1 MTEIDAGLVR
11 RWVRGATDALRRER
25 AALDRVNVFPVADA
39 DTGTNMYLTIREG
52 DRAVRAAP
60 DDATGV
66 DLLATAARA
75 ALLGAR
81 GNSGVILSEWL
92 RGTALEARRG
102 TTAATILE
110 EAARSARAA
119 VARPADGTV
128 PTTADAAATAG
139 RAAEDAGGGPG
150 AVARAA
156 VGAAREAARTSMTEH
171 PVLAAAGV
179 LDAGACGLVLVLGA
193 LVAAAVSDSPGT
205 MEPVS
210 LDLIVQPRRG
220 AAFVL
225 PEPAASHD
233 HAHTDLGG
241 LELMFVLTR
250 RAAGAEHV
258 APRLRSRLEE
268 VGDSVVV
275 VGGDTGGDTAVWQ
288 AHVHTDRLPDAL
300 AVAAGITGAGTL
312 AQVHVRHLEAADP
325 QEWGVVAV
333 TTAPALAADLA
344 HAGAVV
350 LLTGGFGATV
360 DAVTSDD
367 VQRAAASTGARRALV
382 LGDHPRPGPDGADPR
397 TGPNHGDLDEIVALD
412 APTDV
417 HVVVA
422 LAALGTAPG
431 AATPRD
437 AARAALDGLR
447 VTGPVPAPEAATALA
462 ELAGQAGE
470 SHPAEEAGPPE
481 VVTALL
487 DDDATHVADELAAVL
502 ARVAPAAELVTLP
515 TGRPGDTVQ
524 LGVEAPGGGERAP
537 DAPGGSPA
545 SCAATSAGPA
555 RRTTASLRGAAPA
568 RGTTVPD
575 GPAGRE
581 ALREGV

>member
-39 DTGTNMYLTIREG
+39 DTGTNLYLTLREG
-52 DRAVRAAP
+52 EHAVRAAP

-66 DLLATAARA
+66 ELLAAAARA

-102 TTAATILE
+102 ATAATILE

-119 VARPADGTV
+119 VASPADGTIL
-128 PTTADAAATAG
+128 TAADAAATAG

-193 LVAAAVSDSPGT
+193 FVAAAVSDSPGT
-205 MEPVS
+205 MERVS
-210 LDLIVQPRRG
+210 LDLIVRPGRG
-220 AAFVL
+220 AAYVP
-225 PEPAASHD
+225 PEPVSPDAS
-233 HAHTDLGG
+233 ALTGPGG

-250 RAAGAEHV
+250 GAAGAEHV

-268 VGDSVVV
+268 IGDSVVV
-275 VGGDTGGDTAVWQ
+275 VGGDTGAETAVWQ

-300 AVAAGITGAGTL
+300 DVAAGIAGTGTL

-325 QEWGVVAV
+325 HEWGVVAL
-333 TTAPALAADLA
+333 TGAPALAADLA

-360 DAVTSDD
+360 DTVTPDD
-367 VQRAAASTGARRALV
+367 VQRAAASTGARRALL
-382 LGDHPRPGPDGADPR
+382 LGDTAGASLDGDPGPGR
-397 TGPNHGDLDEIVALD
+397 GGGDLDEIIVLD

-431 AATPRD
+431 GVTPREAAESALAGLRVARPVDAGEAGQALARLVGPAD
-437 AARAALDGLR
+437 AARR
-447 VTGPVPAPEAATALA
+447 
-462 ELAGQAGE
+462 
-470 SHPAEEAGPPE
+470 PE

-487 DDDATHVADELAAVL
+487 DDDAAPVADELAAAVT
-502 ARVAPAAELVTLP
+502 RVAPAAELVALP
-515 TGRPGDTVQ
+515 TGRPGRTVH
-524 LGVEAPGGGERAP
+524 LGVETAP
-537 DAPGGSPA
+537 
-545 SCAATSAGPA
+545 
-555 RRTTASLRGAAPA
+555 
-568 RGTTVPD
+568 
-575 GPAGRE
+575 
-581 ALREGV
+581 REGV

>member
-39 DTGTNMYLTIREG
+39 DTGTNMYLTLREG
-52 DRAVRAAP
+52 ERAVRGAP

-66 DLLATAARA
+66 DLLTAAARA

-92 RGTALEARRG
+92 RGTAIEARRG
-102 TTAATILE
+102 TTPATILE

-119 VARPADGTV
+119 VASPADGTIL
-128 PTTADAAATAG
+128 TTADAAATAG

-210 LDLIVQPRRG
+210 LDLIVQQRG
-220 AAFVL
+220 AAPFVA
-225 PEPAASHD
+225 PEPAVSH
-233 HAHTDLGG
+233 APAPTGLGG

-250 RAAGAEHV
+250 GAAGAAHV
-258 APRLRSRLEE
+258 APRLRTRLEE

-275 VGGDTGGDTAVWQ
+275 VGGDTGSDTAVWQ
-288 AHVHTDRLPDAL
+288 AHVHTDRLPEAL
-300 AVAAGITGAGTL
+300 AVAAGITGTGSL
-312 AQVHVRHLEAADP
+312 AQVHVRHLEAAEP
-325 QEWGVVAV
+325 HEWGVVAL
-333 TTAPALAADLA
+333 TEAPALAADLA

-360 DAVTSDD
+360 DAVTPDD

-382 LGDHPRPGPDGADPR
+382 LGDHPGTGPDGG
-397 TGPNHGDLDEIVALD
+397 GPGSGRNGGDLDEIVALD

-422 LAALGTAPG
+422 VAALGTAPG
-431 AATPRD
+431 TTTPQD
-437 AARAALDGLR
+437 AARSALAGLR
-447 VTGPVPAPEAATALA
+447 VSGPVAASDAVTALA
-462 ELAGQAGE
+462 GLVG
-470 SHPAEEAGPPE
+470 SAGPPD

-487 DDDATHVADELAAVL
+487 DDDAAPVAGELAEEL
-502 ARVAPAAELVTLP
+502 ARTAPAAELVALP
-515 TGRPGDTVQ
+515 TGRPGRTVH
-524 LGVEAPGGGERAP
+524 LGVEAVPRA
-537 DAPGGSPA
+537 G
-545 SCAATSAGPA
+545 AG
-555 RRTTASLRGAAPA
+555 TQQ
-568 RGTTVPD
+568 
-575 GPAGRE
+575 AGRQV
-581 ALREGV
+581 LREGV